1 MTTRTQTKGDAD
13 LDLGITR
20 APKSAT
26 ETRSQQPALSGERK
40 ARVDAILK
48 DGIDPH
54 VHSGPS
60 IAPRALDHL
69 DLVRQMSDAGFAA
82 VVTKDHDYA
91 GVATAALIKKH
102 HPELHTKIF
111 SGIVLNNVVGGINPY
126 AVEHTAAMGGKIVW
140 MPTLAAENHLRW
152 EKAATFAHPAST
164 QKMRPASPVPV
175 LDANKRVLDC
185 VKDVLDV
192 IAKNDMVLASGH
204 LHVSETWLVFEEA
217 QRRGVKRLIFTHPE
231 DIVDATLND
240 VRGVA
245 AMGAMVE
252 HSLAFFLDGSKF
264 KTRSAKELRQQIEA
278 AGTDS
283 TIICSDLGQT
293 GVFSPLEGF
302 RLGVALCMEL
312 GYQDEEIH
320 KMVSTNAARVLG
332 LDSLVSS

>member
-1 MTTRTQTKGDAD
+1 MNQTD
-13 LDLGITR
+13 LDPDLDSGSKSGGATKAR
-20 APKSAT
+20 DKAAPA
-26 ETRSQQPALSGERK
+26 GERK
-40 ARVDAILK
+40 ARIDAILK
-48 DGIDPH
+48 GGIDPH

-69 DLVRQMSDAGFAA
+69 ELVRQMSEAEFAA

-102 HPELHTKIF
+102 HPELRTKIF

-152 EKAATFAHPAST
+152 EKTANFAHPAST

-175 LDANKRVLDC
+175 LDANKKVLDS
-185 VKDVLDV
+185 VKEVLDI
-192 IAKNDMVLASGH
+192 IAKTEMVLASGH
-204 LHVSETWLVFEEA
+204 LHVSETWMVFEEA

-231 DIVDATLND
+231 DIVDASLND

-252 HSLAFFLDGSKF
+252 HSLAFFLEGSKF
-264 KTRSAKELRQQIEA
+264 KTRSAEDMRQQIEA
-278 AGTDS
+278 AGVAS
-283 TIICSDLGQT
+283 TILCSDLGQV

-302 RLGVALCMEL
+302 RLAVELCFDL
-312 GYQDEEIH
+312 GYQDEDIH
-320 KMVSTNAARVLG
+320 KMVSSNAARVLG
-332 LDSLVSS
+332 LETLVSS

>member
-1 MTTRTQTKGDAD
+1 MVIETKVDPD
-13 LDLGITR
+13 LDSGIPTK
-20 APKSAT
+20 AKIKP
-26 ETRSQQPALSGERK
+26 PAASTGKRK
-40 ARVDAILK
+40 ARVDAILR

-69 DLVRQMSDAGFAA
+69 DLVRQMSEAGFAA

-152 EKAATFAHPAST
+152 EKTASFAHPAST
-164 QKMRPASPVPV
+164 EKMRPASPVQV
-175 LDANKRVLDC
+175 LDANKKVLDL
-185 VKDVLDV
+185 VREVLDV

-217 QRRGVKRLIFTHPE
+217 QRRGVHRLIFTHPE
-231 DIVDATLND
+231 DIVDASLND

-264 KTRSAKELRQQIEA
+264 KTRSAEDLRQQIEA
-278 AGTDS
+278 AGIDS
-283 TIICSDLGQT
+283 TILCSDLGQV

-302 RLGVALCMEL
+302 RLGVELCMEL
-312 GYQDEEIH
+312 GYRDEDIH
-320 KMVSTNAARVLG
+320 KMVSSNAARVLG
-332 LDSLVSS
+332 LETLVSA